1 MKSRRDCQNG
11 RETTSCGNMIIM
23 QPLVELKR
31 PEKKQLMENKI
42 IDSVIQ
48 EMEQAFDRTAK
59 LQSLVEL
66 VNCSDTEKESAL
78 VVLEEI
84 LQSCNATR
92 SMLNSGGAIAVP
104 RRNSAAIEL
113 ASQDLAA
120 LQVPMRRDP
129 RSYEREEITATP
141 YNDGYQWRKYGEKS
155 IKGCTFKRS
164 YYRCTY
170 SHDQRC
176 NAKKQVQ
183 QQDCGAPFLFLV
195 VYKGEHTCTPSWS
208 TAEDAQLMLQ
218 DFPTARRV
226 QLQDYDEQP
235 FGHITAVTPPVE
247 PCLLRFDSTE
257 HSKRLPSHTNRTRR
271 SVVEG
276 TTMGFSS
283 SKVESEADSMEP
295 PQPSLSAIC
304 GFYFDTVLD
313 EVSSPCSVG
322 LDMDFLE
329 FRF

>member
-1 MKSRRDCQNG
+1 
-11 RETTSCGNMIIM
+11 
-23 QPLVELKR
+23 
-31 PEKKQLMENKI
+31 MENKII

-59 LQSLVEL
+59 LQSIVEL
-66 VNCSDTEKESAL
+66 VDCSDTEKESAL
-78 VVLEEI
+78 VILEEI
-84 LQSCNATR
+84 LKSCNATR
-92 SMLNSGGAIAVP
+92 SMLNSGGSIAVP
-104 RRNSAAIEL
+104 QRNSPAIEL

-120 LQVPMRRDP
+120 LHVPMRRDP
-129 RSYEREEITATP
+129 RSYEREGITATP
-141 YNDGYQWRKYGEKS
+141 YNDGYQWRKYGEKN

-183 QQDCGAPFLFLV
+183 QQDCGAPSLFLV

-208 TAEDAQLMLQ
+208 TTAEDAQLMVQ
-218 DFPTARRV
+218 DFPTSAYGGAV
-226 QLQDYDEQP
+226 MQLQDCDEQR
-235 FGHITAVTPPVE
+235 FAHGTAVTPPVE
-247 PCLLRFDSTE
+247 PCLLRFDSWD
-257 HSKRLPSHTNRTRR
+257 HSKRLPSHMNTMRR

-276 TTMGFSS
+276 TTMGISS

-295 PQPSLSAIC
+295 PQPSLSDIC
-304 GFYFDTVLD
+304 GIYFDTVLD
-313 EVSSPCSVG
+313 EVSSSCSVG
-322 LDMDFLE
+322 LDMDFLD

>member
-1 MKSRRDCQNG
+1 MHDLRG
-11 RETTSCGNMIIM
+11 R
-23 QPLVELKR
+23 QPLVELKG

-66 VNCSDTEKESAL
+66 VNCGGTVKESAM
-78 VVLEEI
+78 VIIEEI

-92 SMLNSGGAIAVP
+92 SMLNSDGAIAAP
-104 RRNSAAIEL
+104 QRNSAAIEL

-120 LQVPMRRDP
+120 LHVPMRRDP
-129 RSYEREEITATP
+129 R
-141 YNDGYQWRKYGEKS
+141 
-155 IKGCTFKRS
+155 RS

-183 QQDCGAPFLFLV
+183 QQDSGAPSLFLV
-195 VYKGEHTCTPSWS
+195 VYKGEHTCRPSWS
-208 TAEDAQLMLQ
+208 TAEDAQLMVQ

-226 QLQDYDEQP
+226 QLQGFDEQP
-235 FGHITAVTPPVE
+235 FAYITAVTPPVE
-247 PCLLRFDSTE
+247 PCLIRFDSTE
-257 HSKRLPSHTNRTRR
+257 HSKRLPSHTSSSMRR

-276 TTMGFSS
+276 TTMGISS
-283 SKVESEADSMEP
+283 SKMESAADSMEP

-304 GFYFDTVLD
+304 GIYFDTVLD

-322 LDMDFLE
+322 LDTDLLE

>member
-1 MKSRRDCQNG
+1 
-11 RETTSCGNMIIM
+11 
-23 QPLVELKR
+23 
-31 PEKKQLMENKI
+31 MENKI

-66 VNCSDTEKESAL
+66 VNCGGTVKESAM
-78 VVLEEI
+78 VIIEEI

-92 SMLNSGGAIAVP
+92 SMLNSDGAIAAP
-104 RRNSAAIEL
+104 QRNSAAIEL

-120 LQVPMRRDP
+120 LHVPMRRDP
-129 RSYEREEITATP
+129 RSYEREEITAAP
-141 YNDGYQWRKYGEKS
+141 YNDGYQWRKYGEKG
-155 IKGCTFKRS
+155 IKGCTFNRS

-183 QQDCGAPFLFLV
+183 QQDSGAPSLFLV
-195 VYKGEHTCTPSWS
+195 VYKGEHTCRPSWS
-208 TAEDAQLMLQ
+208 TAEDAQLMVQ

-226 QLQDYDEQP
+226 QLQGFDEQP
-235 FGHITAVTPPVE
+235 FAYITAVTPPVE
-247 PCLLRFDSTE
+247 PCLIRFDSTE
-257 HSKRLPSHTNRTRR
+257 HSKRLPSHTSSSMRR

-276 TTMGFSS
+276 TTMGISS
-283 SKVESEADSMEP
+283 SKMESAADSMEP

-304 GFYFDTVLD
+304 GIYFDTVLD

-322 LDMDFLE
+322 LDTDLLE